1 MKKDRRRIVIGDV
14 HGYFDGMMALLDEIA
29 PGDKDEVYF
38 LGDLIDRG
46 PKSAQVVGFVRKSP
60 YKCILG
66 NHEHMMLNAM
76 PKGKVDQSA
85 WQAWLY
91 SGGRETIESYRDM
104 EVMPYEDLE
113 WIKSLPAYLDLGDV
127 WLVHAGVNPEMP
139 LKEQTINEFCWIRKE
154 FHHIEQPFFQD
165 KLIIIGHTITFT
177 FEGVEPGELVG
188 GHGWLGIDTSAY
200 HHKSGWLTGL
210 DIDNKLA
217 YQVNVFDN
225 LKRQVPLEE
234 ILKEYQVQSEEKQ
247 QSMLSRLLNMK
258 LSIKSGA

>member
-1 MKKDRRRIVIGDV
+1 MKKQRRRRIVIGDV
-14 HGYFDGMMALLDEIA
+14 HGHYDGLMALLEEIA
-29 PGDKDEVYF
+29 PGNQDEVYF

-46 PKSAQVVGFVRKSP
+46 PKSAQVVSFVRNSP
-60 YKCILG
+60 YKCLLG

-76 PKGKVDQSA
+76 PEGKVDRSA

-91 SGGRETIESYRDM
+91 SGGRETIESYREL

-127 WLVHAGVNPEMP
+127 WLVHAGVSPEKP

-154 FHHIEQPFFQD
+154 FHHIEKPFFKD
-165 KLIIIGHTITFT
+165 KLIITGHTITFT
-177 FEGVEPGELVG
+177 FDGVEPGELVG
-188 GHGWLGIDTSAY
+188 GNGWLDIDTSAY

-210 DIDNKLA
+210 DIDNHLV

-225 LKRQVPLEE
+225 FKRQLPLDELFKE
-234 ILKEYQVQSEEKQ
+234 LKFQSEEKHP
-247 QSMLSRLLNMK
+247 SLLSRLLSLK
-258 LSIKSGA
+258 L

>member
-1 MKKDRRRIVIGDV
+1 MKKHRRRIVIGDV
-14 HGYFDGMMALLDEIA
+14 HGHFDGMMALLEEIA

-46 PKSAQVVGFVRKSP
+46 PKSAQVVNFVRESP

-76 PKGKVDQSA
+76 PEGKVDREA

-91 SGGRETIESYRDM
+91 SGGRETIESYRDI

-127 WLVHAGVNPEMP
+127 WLVHAGVKPEKP
-139 LKEQTINEFCWIRKE
+139 LKEQTINEFCWIRKD
-154 FHHIEQPFFQD
+154 FHHIEKPFFKD
-165 KLIIIGHTITFT
+165 KLIITGHTITFT
-177 FEGVEPGELVG
+177 FDGVEPGELVRG
-188 GHGWLGIDTSAY
+188 NGWLDIDTSAY

-225 LKRQVPLEE
+225 LKRQVPMEE
-234 ILKEYQVQSEEKQ
+234 IVKEYQVPSAAEKQ
-247 QSMLSRLLNMK
+247 QSLLSRLLSLK
-258 LSIKSGA
+258 L

>member
-1 MKKDRRRIVIGDV
+1 MKKNRRRIVIGDV
-14 HGYFDGMMALLDEIA
+14 HGHYDGLMALLEAIA
-29 PGDKDEVYF
+29 PGKKDEVYF

-46 PKSAQVVGFVRKSP
+46 PKSAQVVNFVRKSP

-76 PKGKVDQSA
+76 PEGTVDQSA

-91 SGGRETIESYRDM
+91 SGGRETVESYRDI

-113 WIKSLPAYLDLGDV
+113 WISSLPTHLDLGDV
-127 WLVHAGVNPEMP
+127 WLVHAGVHPGMP
-139 LKEQTINEFCWIRKE
+139 LGEQTINEFCWIRKE
-154 FHHIEQPFFQD
+154 FHQIEKPFFKD

-177 FEGVEPGELVG
+177 FDGVEPGELVG
-188 GHGWLGIDTSAY
+188 GNGWLGIDTSAY

-210 DIDNKLA
+210 DIDNNVA

-225 LKRQVPLEE
+225 LKRQLPREE
-234 ILKEYQVQSEEKQ
+234 IVKELKFESEEKQ
-247 QSMLSRLLNMK
+247 QSLLSRLLSLK
-258 LSIKSGA
+258 L